1 MYKQIVRITTDSE
14 FSLIFCSY
22 ENENHCDGSIQN
34 EQRSLSLEIARII
47 CKVFICILMSKI
59 MNYEP
64 RDSSWSHWSH
74 GHVIIRSAWAHAA
87 ENRSGTVSLFL
98 EIRIWP
104 QKVNS
109 RNCIHQLQN
118 NESSHFYCS
127 TFVWLAS
134 MLNLSAF
141 TVIVT
146 TDTGSP
152 TNYVLVCHAVI

>member
-1 MYKQIVRITTDSE
+1 MSPGIAAGHTGRMGMLSSDLLEPMQLRTGAVQSAY
-14 FSLIFCSY
+14 SL
-22 ENENHCDGSIQN
+22 
-34 EQRSLSLEIARII
+34 
-47 CKVFICILMSKI
+47 K
-59 MNYEP
+59 
-64 RDSSWSHWSH
+64 
-74 GHVIIRSAWAHAA
+74 
-87 ENRSGTVSLFL
+87 
-98 EIRIWP
+98 IRIWP